1 MVFPRI
7 AAAIFVLLLIGTLS
21 LLCIAPVALAG
32 PGLTYSSN
40 LEHADGQIID
50 IEPGMNFVL
59 KTGSGHNLHFQCTGP
74 CRTMLG
80 HMQRHKIENA
90 HTDVYYE
97 DVGAILLALDVD

>member
-21 LLCIAPVALAG
+21 LLCISPVALAG

-40 LEHADGQIID
+40 LAHADGKIID

-59 KTGSGHNLHFQCTGP
+59 KTGSGQSLHFHCAGP
-74 CRTMLG
+74 CQTMLG
-80 HMQRHKIENA
+80 HMQRHKLESA
-90 HTDVYYE
+90 HTDVYYKE
-97 DVGAILLALDVD
+97 VGTTLLAVDVD